1 MLTEN
6 LHTRILR
13 IDFLM
18 DDVDDGG
25 GSGGVGW
32 VQTSIQCPYLS
43 KAILVYGF
51 LTYVWMSPVRVPHY
65 YLIAILA

>member
-25 GSGGVGW
+25 GGGG
-32 VQTSIQCPYLS
+32 
-43 KAILVYGF
+43 GG
-51 LTYVWMSPVRVPHY
+51 
-65 YLIAILA
+65 

>member
-25 GSGGVGW
+25 GSGGVG
-32 VQTSIQCPYLS
+32 
-43 KAILVYGF
+43 
-51 LTYVWMSPVRVPHY
+51 
-65 YLIAILA
+65 